1 MNDSQVP
8 IVTPEQGKRDL
19 VDGLGP
25 VQYGYDYG
33 SGKLN
38 GRLLDREH
46 HPVGL
51 AAVAVVLIVARTTWR
66 RAVVAVRVGSGI
78 GGVFVVRGVM
88 MSRSV
93 VMNVRHGLRINLLGR
108 SLARGTP
115 TEERVEVA
123 AAERHRDGQEDRHQ
137 KPEWTAA
144 LKHTACP

>member
-1 MNDSQVP
+1 MA
-8 IVTPEQGKRDL
+8 PEKGKRDL
-19 VDGLGP
+19 VYGLRP
-25 VQYGYDYG
+25 VQNCNDHE
-33 SGKLN
+33 SGKLY

-51 AAVAVVLIVARTTWR
+51 AAVAVVLLVARTTWR
-66 RAVVAVRVGSGI
+66 RAVVAVRVGSVI
-78 GGVFVVRGVM
+78 GGVFVVCGVM
-88 MSRSV
+88 MGRST
-93 VMNVRHGLRINLLGR
+93 VMNVRHGLRILQGR
-108 SLARGTP
+108 SLARGAP